1 MAPPPLVPV
10 PGLLEPV
17 PGGPGVPLAKAADE
31 DDSEAEDSDADDS
44 EADEAE
50 AEEAAP
56 PAGAEVMVGLVPFI
70 EAGGVIVACRGWR
83 CD

>member
-10 PGLLEPV
+10 PPLLEPV
-17 PGGPGVPLAKAADE
+17 PGGPGVPLAKAAD
-31 DDSEAEDSDADDS
+31 DDDSDADDS

-50 AEEAAP
+50 ADEAAP
-56 PAGAEVMVGLVPFI
+56 PAGAEVMVGLVPFV
-70 EAGGVIVACRGWR
+70 EAGGVMVACRGWR